1 MIVRWYNPH
10 RKGDDNMSQAQKDMF
25 REQELNEIGLAISK
39 ADGECLGEIMHNVLK
54 DRKLSLVTEEEVE
67 EMIRQDLEEQA
78 LDHGDWET
86 VQND

>member
-1 MIVRWYNPH
+1 
-10 RKGDDNMSQAQKDMF
+10 MSQAQKDMF

-54 DRKLSLVTEEEVE
+54 DRTLSLVTEEEVE

-78 LDHGDWET
+78 LDHGDWSEPNG
-86 VQND
+86 VY